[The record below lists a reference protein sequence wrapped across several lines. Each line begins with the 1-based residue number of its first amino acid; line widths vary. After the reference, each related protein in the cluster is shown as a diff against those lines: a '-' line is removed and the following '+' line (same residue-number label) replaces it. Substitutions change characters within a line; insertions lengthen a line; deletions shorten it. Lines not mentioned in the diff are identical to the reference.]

1 MSVREIIEYP
11 DPRLS
16 RAAGAVTDFDE
27 PFKRFVGDLT
37 DTLGTTSGLGLAAPQ
52 LGASLAVFAL
62 RDDESSAADVYV
74 NPQILDRAGFCVVEE
89 RCLSVPGVSANVFR
103 AAAVLVRAQDAN
115 GAVFERELS
124 GMPAVCFQHELDHLE
139 GRVFLD
145 RLSTVRRW
153 WATMRRRPE
162 SAATEADSAR

>member
-16 RAAGAVTDFDE
+16 RVAGAVTDFDE
-27 PFKRFVGDLT
+27 PFGRFVDDLT
-37 DTLGTTSGLGLAAPQ
+37 DTLDATPGLGLAAPQ

-62 RDDESSAADVYV
+62 RNDDASSADVYV

-103 AAAVLVRAQDAN
+103 AAAVLVRAQDVD
-115 GAVFERELS
+115 GSVFERELS

-153 WATMRRRPE
+153 WATMRRRP
-162 SAATEADSAR
+162 DSATTHAGS